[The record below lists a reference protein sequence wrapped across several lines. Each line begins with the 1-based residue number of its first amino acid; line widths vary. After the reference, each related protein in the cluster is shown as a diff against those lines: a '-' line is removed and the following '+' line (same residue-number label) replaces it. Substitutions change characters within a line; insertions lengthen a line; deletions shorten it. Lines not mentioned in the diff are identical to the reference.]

1 MPIAAFGAIHLDTLA
16 RGSRQIARD
25 TSTPARL
32 SARPGGV
39 AANVATAAAR
49 LGASATLVGRVGRDP
64 EGDSLLARLAGAGVD
79 TRAIGRSDQHPTGRY
94 IALHD
99 PDGTLAAAVVD
110 SAITDAL
117 RPGDLD
123 ADAPSVA
130 DAGLWF
136 LEANLPSPVLNELAA
151 RGGRRRRCLV
161 ADTVSRAKAPRL
173 AALLPRLDLLLC
185 NRGEAAALVAAL
197 RGEPG
202 ARRQADADL
211 PPPAE
216 LAIALR
222 AGGLAACV
230 ISDGAG
236 PATLADATGIHT
248 LATPSG
254 PIVDVTGAGDALIA
268 GTLVGLD
275 RGWTLADAVRAGQAA
290 GALALQA
297 EGAAPPTL
305 TWPAVETAMGRT
317 A

>member
-16 RGSRQIARD
+16 RGSRPICRD
-25 TSTPARL
+25 TSTPARF

-39 AANVATAAAR
+39 AANVTTAAAR
-49 LGASATLVGRVGRDP
+49 LGARTALVGRVGRDP
-64 EGDSLLARLAGAGVD
+64 DGDSLLAHLAAAGVD
-79 TRAIGRSDQHPTGRY
+79 TRAIGRSDRHPTGRY

-99 PDGTLAAAVVD
+99 PDGALAAAVVD

-123 ADAPSVA
+123 ADAPSVE
-130 DAGLWF
+130 DAGIWF
-136 LEANLPSPVLNELAA
+136 LEANLPAPVLSDLAA
-151 RGGRRRRCLV
+151 RGDLPHRRLV

-173 AALLPRLDLLLC
+173 AGLLPHLDLLLT
-185 NRGEAAALVAAL
+185 NRGEAAALLA
-197 RGEPG
+197 
-202 ARRQADADL
+202 ARRGDPAEPASHGPQTPSPADL
-211 PPPAE
+211 AG
-216 LAIALR
+216 ALR
-222 AGGLAACV
+222 AQGLAACV

-236 PATLADATGIHT
+236 PVTLADATGLCT
-248 LATPSG
+248 LATPAG

-275 RGWTLADAVRAGQAA
+275 KGWPLADAVRAGQAA
-290 GALALQA
+290 AALTLQA

-305 TWPAVETAMGRT
+305 MWPAIAAAIGRT